1 MIFENTHMK
10 YDNPKGRRQGETK
23 MSPHVG
29 RSKSSPP
36 FAGSKKSMFDEQF
49 VKNSKQKQITDH
61 FGKMYPRSMEH
72 SMQLYRFNEN
82 QRK

>member
-23 MSPHVG
+23 MTPHVG

-36 FAGSKKSMFDEQF
+36 FAGSNKSMFDEQF
-49 VKNSKQKQITDH
+49 VKNCKQKKH
-61 FGKMYPRSMEH
+61 LSFWKNVFP
-72 SMQLYRFNEN
+72 FNGAFN
-82 QRK
+82 AIK